1 MKIQDIYNQKKNNF
15 LFGDSNEFNKLRENI
30 IKNFDL
36 SLKNKKNNES
46 IQHIDPIA
54 FVSSYNY
61 NNVSDDINYI
71 NIDENNVNI
80 QVVDGK
86 ISKIET
92 NKDNK
97 SKVIISNIKN
107 KNNLIHDKF
116 LTYQNYFNQ
125 DLVLNLNS
133 LFLNSGYE
141 ITIAE
146 NQQLTI
152 HILNNTKEKNSTI
165 FQKNFIHCMKNSKV
179 CIIEEYSSKILSNT
193 NSVNFLNIDEKAH
206 LNHYIIQRNA
216 KKSSLQLTS
225 YANCKKNSQYK
236 QSTINIANSSIRN
249 HHYANLLGENVLAD
263 LDGIFFAS
271 TDQIIDNKTHIN
283 HNFPNSESNQCYK
296 GILTGNARASYLSK
310 TYVDKIAQ
318 KTEAYQLSK
327 GILLSNESSFYSKPE
342 LKIFAD
348 DVKCSHGSTIGPIDQ
363 DLLFYLRS
371 RGLNKKQSISLLIKS
386 FFNNIVSNY
395 DQKDVL
401 DKFNYYSNIW
411 LKQNNI

>member
-1 MKIQDIYNQKKNNF
+1 MKIQEIYNQKKNNF
-15 LFGDSNEFNKLRENI
+15 LFSDSQKFKELREDI
-30 IKNFDL
+30 IQNFDL

-46 IQHIDPIA
+46 IQNVDPIA

-61 NNVSDDINYI
+61 NNVSDNINYL
-71 NIDENNVNI
+71 NIDENNINI
-80 QVVDGK
+80 EVIDGK

-92 NKDNK
+92 NKDNR
-97 SKVIISNIKN
+97 SKVIINNIQN

-125 DLVLNLNS
+125 DLILNLNS

-141 ITIAE
+141 ITISE
-146 NQQLTI
+146 NEQATI
-152 HILNNTKEKNSTI
+152 YISNNTKEKNSTI

-179 CIIEEYSSKILSNT
+179 CIIEEYSSQILSNT
-193 NSVNFLNIDEKAH
+193 NSVNFLNIDENANLK
-206 LNHYIIQRNA
+206 HYIIQRNA
-216 KKSSLQLTS
+216 KKSPLQLTS
-225 YANCKKNSQYK
+225 YTNCKKNSQYK

-249 HHYANLLGENVLAD
+249 HHYANLLGENVHAD

-271 TDQIIDNKTHIN
+271 TDQIIDNKTHVN

-296 GILTGNARASYLSK
+296 GILTDNAKASYLSK
-310 TYVDKIAQ
+310 TFVDKIAQ

-327 GILLSNESSFYSKPE
+327 GVLLSNESSFYSKPE
-342 LKIFAD
+342 LKIYAD

-386 FFNNIVSNY
+386 FFDNIVSNY
-395 DQKDVL
+395 DQKNVL
-401 DKFNYYSNIW
+401 KKFNYYSNIW